1 MSLTNRVETLEQAA
15 GGRDGQGCKLC
26 AGFASSASGDD
37 LATERDYIRPFNCVR
52 CGRRAVIVVNYVEKW
67 RSTDERQQREEN

>member
-1 MSLTNRVETLEQAA
+1 MNAATRVDRLEQAA
-15 GGRDGQGCKLC
+15 GGRDGQGCVLC

-37 LATERDYIRPFNCVR
+37 LASERDYIQPFNCVR

-67 RSTDERQQREEN
+67 RDEVTT